1 MDHSGD
7 FCNALG
13 VAFDF
18 GLEALDENHAENG
31 QTEEIA
37 EDFLP
42 VGSVGGGDFIG
53 GKLLVCG
60 FGIGKKGF
68 CSTMSLNKPG
78 PTNTFLKHPNI
89 VILKLLKE
97 VNNFPFNSANNPV
110 ECKVGDSDGRGH
122 EEELFFG
129 GAEEV
134 DGGEEDDYVF
144 VDVEEHVQHDEDL
157 LVVLGWN
164 KEVRG

>member
-1 MDHSGD
+1 
-7 FCNALG
+7 
-13 VAFDF
+13 
-18 GLEALDENHAENG
+18 
-31 QTEEIA
+31 
-37 EDFLP
+37 
-42 VGSVGGGDFIG
+42 
-53 GKLLVCG
+53 
-60 FGIGKKGF
+60 
-68 CSTMSLNKPG
+68 MSLNKPR

-97 VNNFPFNSANNPV
+97 VNNFPFNIADNPV

-157 LVVLGWN
+157 LVVLGCN
-164 KEVRG
+164 QEVRG